1 MSTHGVNPAR
11 TVSDRVKIARRHAG
25 LKQHELAERAGVSQA
40 AISDLESG
48 RSQRSAYLP
57 EIAVECGVDIH
68 WLAFGVSAEW
78 RGENPEQMTELESVK
93 TENAF
98 FRKVIADF
106 IEAVSA
112 KEPSHG

>member
-1 MSTHGVNPAR
+1 MITQGVNPAR

-25 LKQHELAERAGVSQA
+25 LKQHELADRVGVSQA
-40 AISDLESG
+40 AISELESG
-48 RSQRSAYLP
+48 KSQRSAYLP

-68 WLAFGVSAEW
+68 WLAFGVSSEY
-78 RGENPEQMTELESVK
+78 RGDNPELMTELQAAK

-106 IEAVSA
+106 IEVVSD
-112 KEPSHG
+112 KEVSRG